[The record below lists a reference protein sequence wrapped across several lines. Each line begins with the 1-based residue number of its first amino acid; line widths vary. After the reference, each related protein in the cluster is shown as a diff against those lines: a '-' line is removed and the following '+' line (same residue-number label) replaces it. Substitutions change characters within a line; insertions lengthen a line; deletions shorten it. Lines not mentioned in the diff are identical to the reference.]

1 MRIRLLSTIVAVSLA
16 FPVATASLTPAWA
29 STPTANA
36 GATLDQSA
44 DFAPPYAYSSAVGA
58 GSGYAQTFTA
68 GLTGSLTKVALGI
81 AKPNNSANVPAYL
94 TVGIY
99 QSVSGVPTGSAL
111 GSTTIT
117 DFTGMSTESEMSAS
131 SSRRTFDVHF
141 TTPTAVTAGST
152 YAIAAD
158 ADNNGD
164 NFSWYLGSAYGGGSG
179 AYSSNGSWT
188 ADPGFVVVFSTYVL
202 TPTSSGAPV
211 SNPAPVVQ
219 QFGKPLSGTCEE
231 AAPVSLKWGGAEGG
245 GWGESWSQWMN
256 DGLGGPVCTRT
267 LVYSD
272 ALGAWSVN

>member
-1 MRIRLLSTIVAVSLA
+1 VGKRRLSAIAALSLA
-16 FPVATASLTPAWA
+16 LPVATASLTPASA

-36 GATLDQSA
+36 GATLDQSS
-44 DFAPPYAYSSAVGA
+44 DFAPPYAYSSAVGQ

-68 GLTGSLTKVALGI
+68 GITGSLTKVALGI
-81 AKPNNSANVPAYL
+81 AMPNNSARVPAYL

-111 GSTTIT
+111 ASTTIT
-117 DFTGMSTESEMSAS
+117 DFSGMPTESEISAS

-158 ADNNGD
+158 AASNGD

-179 AYSSNGSWT
+179 AYRSNGPWT

-202 TPTSSGAPV
+202 TPTSSSEPV
-211 SNPAPVVQ
+211 SHPTPILQ
-219 QFGKPLSGTCEE
+219 QFGKPLEGTCEE
-231 AAPVSLKWGGAEGG
+231 AAPVSLNWGGAQGG
-245 GWGESWSQWMN
+245 GWGESWEQWMN
-256 DGLGGPVCTRT
+256 DGKGGSVCTRT
-267 LVYSD
+267 LAFSR
-272 ALGAWSVN
+272 ALDKWTVG